1 MSASV
6 GHGRLVLLQ
15 AAASLMMGL
24 AQQPKSRQ
32 QLLQADVSETLVNLA
47 LQVCR
52 AAHGYL
58 AISGQLTLTCGAQSG
73 KAGTLGYSKTMQ
85 AYVIFRERLVWGA
98 QGL

>member
-52 AAHGYL
+52 AALGYL
-58 AISGQLTLTCGAQSG
+58 AYRGNL
-73 KAGTLGYSKTMQ
+73 
-85 AYVIFRERLVWGA
+85 R
-98 QGL
+98 